1 MKRKNV
7 FISFCLSL
15 LISCFAI
22 IADMNSASAEALV
35 ELEPKVNADIAGT
48 YMISRVWQFKYGRY
62 DEKAVDPLRNYI
74 GRLVRVKASDASED
88 YSKGYSEFSVAI
100 GGYVV
105 PNPDEIDPKYMDD
118 RYESDEIEELAGH
131 EILELL
137 FDDKKPNEYHRDSR
151 GGGGHPC
158 YLSFFKDKDALNAY
172 KYVIGL
178 YDDIGPYIVIK
189 PDSLLIYHYGD
200 YGRKEGFYFVE
211 NWVREPILELKR
223 IE

>member
-22 IADMNSASAEALV
+22 IADMKSAEALV
-35 ELEPKVNADIAGT
+35 ELPPLEPKVNADIAGT
-48 YMISRVWQFKYGRY
+48 YMISRVWPFKYGRY

-74 GRLVRVKASDASED
+74 GRLVRVTAWDESEN
-88 YSKGYSEFSVAI
+88 YYLGHSLSSVSI
-100 GGYVV
+100 DGYVV
-105 PNPDEIDPKYMDD
+105 PNPDEIDPKYMDGT
-118 RYESDEIEELAGH
+118 YEVDDIIMLAGKD
-131 EILELL
+131 ILE
-137 FDDKKPNEYHRDSR
+137 FSFTDEKSEYRRDSR

-158 YLSFFKDKDALNAY
+158 HLDLFYGDAYAY
-172 KYVIGL
+172 KYHIGIYHNL
-178 YDDIGPYIVIK
+178 GPYIVIK
-189 PDSLLIYHYGD
+189 PDSLLFYHYGD
-200 YGRKEGFYFVE
+200 YGHDERFYFVE

>member
-22 IADMNSASAEALV
+22 IADMKSAEALA

-48 YMISRVWQFKYGRY
+48 YMISRVWPFKYGRY
-62 DEKAVDPLRNYI
+62 DEKVVDPLRNYI
-74 GRLVRVKASDASED
+74 GRLVRVTALDDSLNYSLGFSE
-88 YSKGYSEFSVAI
+88 SSVYI
-100 GGYVV
+100 DGYVV
-105 PNPDEIDPKYMDD
+105 PNPDEIDPKYMDGT
-118 RYESDEIEELAGH
+118 YEVDDIIMLAGKD
-131 EILELL
+131 ILE
-137 FDDKKPNEYHRDSR
+137 FAFTDEKPGCYRDSR

-158 YLSFFKDKDALNAY
+158 SLGFLKNKDAVNAY
-172 KYVIGL
+172 KYDHMGS
-178 YDDIGPYIVIK
+178 YIVIK
-189 PDSLLIYHYGD
+189 PDSLLFYHYGD
-200 YGRKEGFYFVE
+200 YGHDERFYFVE

>member
-22 IADMNSASAEALV
+22 IADMKSAEALA

-48 YMISRVWQFKYGRY
+48 YMISRVWPFKYGRY
-62 DEKAVDPLRNYI
+62 DEKVVDPLRNYI
-74 GRLVRVKASDASED
+74 GRLVRVTALDDSLNYSLGFSE
-88 YSKGYSEFSVAI
+88 SSVYI
-100 GGYVV
+100 DGYVV
-105 PNPDEIDPKYMDD
+105 PNPDEIDPKYMDGT
-118 RYESDEIEELAGH
+118 YEVDEIIMLAGH
-131 EILELL
+131 DILNFAFTDEKL
-137 FDDKKPNEYHRDSR
+137 ECYRDSR

-158 YLSFFKDKDALNAY
+158 SLGFFRNKNGSSY
-172 KYVIGL
+172 KY
-178 YDDIGPYIVIK
+178 DIGIYHDIGSYIVIK
-189 PDSLLIYHYGD
+189 PDSLLFYHYGD
-200 YGRKEGFYFVE
+200 YGHDERFYFVK

>member
-22 IADMNSASAEALV
+22 IADMKSAEALA

-48 YMISRVWQFKYGRY
+48 YMISRVWPFKYGRY

-74 GRLVRVKASDASED
+74 GRLVRVTALDDSLN
-88 YSKGYSEFSVAI
+88 YSLGYSECSVHI
-100 GGYVV
+100 YGYVV
-105 PNPDEIDPKYMDD
+105 PNPDEIDPKYMDGT
-118 RYESDEIEELAGH
+118 YEVDDIIMLAGKD
-131 EILELL
+131 ILDFAFTDEKL
-137 FDDKKPNEYHRDSR
+137 EWDSW
-151 GGGGHPC
+151 GGGGYPC
-158 YLSFFKDKDALNAY
+158 YLDFFRNKNRSSY
-172 KYVIGL
+172 KYDIGR
-178 YDDIGPYIVIK
+178 YDDIGSYIVIK
-189 PDSLLIYHYGD
+189 PDSLLFYHYGD
-200 YGRKEGFYFVE
+200 YGHDERFYFVE

>member
-22 IADMNSASAEALV
+22 IADMKSAEALA

-48 YMISRVWQFKYGRY
+48 YMISRVWPFKYGRY
-62 DEKAVDPLRNYI
+62 DEKVVDPLRNYI
-74 GRLVRVKASDASED
+74 GRFVRVTAWDDSEN
-88 YSKGYSEFSVAI
+88 YSLGHSESSVSI
-100 GGYVV
+100 DGYVV
-105 PNPDEIDPKYMDD
+105 PNPDEIDPKYMDGT
-118 RYESDEIEELAGH
+118 YEVDDIIMLAGKD
-131 EILELL
+131 ILE
-137 FDDKKPNEYHRDSR
+137 FSFTDEKSEYRRDSR
-151 GGGGHPC
+151 GGVGHPC
-158 YLSFFKDKDALNAY
+158 HLDLFQGDAYAY
-172 KYVIGL
+172 KYHIGIYRNL
-178 YDDIGPYIVIK
+178 GPYIVIK

-200 YGRKEGFYFVE
+200 YGHDERFYFVE

>member
-22 IADMNSASAEALV
+22 IADMKSAEALA

-48 YMISRVWQFKYGRY
+48 YMISRVWPFKYGRY
-62 DEKAVDPLRNYI
+62 DEKVVDPLRNYI
-74 GRLVRVKASDASED
+74 GRLVRVTALDDSLTYSLGFSE
-88 YSKGYSEFSVAI
+88 SSVYI
-100 GGYVV
+100 DGYVV
-105 PNPDEIDPKYMDD
+105 PNPDEIDPKYMDGT
-118 RYESDEIEELAGH
+118 YEVDDIIMLAGKD
-131 EILELL
+131 ILEFAFTDEKLGC
-137 FDDKKPNEYHRDSR
+137 YGDSW

-158 YLSFFKDKDALNAY
+158 HLDLFQGDAYAY
-172 KYVIGL
+172 KYSIGI
-178 YDDIGPYIVIK
+178 YHDIGSYVVIK
-189 PDSLLIYHYGD
+189 PDSLLFYHYGD
-200 YGRKEGFYFVE
+200 YGHDERFYFVK

>member
-1 MKRKNV
+1 MKRKNA

-48 YMISRVWQFKYGRY
+48 YMISRVWPFKYGRY

-88 YSKGYSEFSVAI
+88 YSKGYSEYSVVI

-118 RYESDEIEELAGH
+118 RYESEDIEELAGYD
-131 EILELL
+131 ILELL
-137 FDDKKPNEYHRDSR
+137 FDDKKPNEYHSDSR

-158 YLSFFKDKDALNAY
+158 YLSFFRNKNGYSY
-172 KYVIGL
+172 KY
-178 YDDIGPYIVIK
+178 DIGSYIVIK

-200 YGRKEGFYFVE
+200 YGHDERFYFVE